1 MSSCKHCDTLVL
13 FGTMG
18 HSKADIGGIQMHG
31 ITQQKQEYNI
41 LLLLPAIKHPYTSSE
56 PGNTTHFSQ
65 GHESQGHLIPK
76 DKGK

>member
-1 MSSCKHCDTLVL
+1 MAQELL
-13 FGTMG
+13 GTIG
-18 HSKADIGGIQMHG
+18 HSKADTSSIQFYGIT

-41 LLLLPAIKHPYTSSE
+41 LLLPSKIKHPYVSSE

-65 GHESQGHLIPK
+65 GHESQEYLIPK